1 MYGRASRNLDYF
13 AVLAFAFP
21 FLFLHGTSGLFLYYL
36 SDIVIMR
43 PQIRTAEVGIYP
55 LFVIGGEFRNDID
68 SGLSDVAHVFGSP
81 SVMSLARCDVA
92 GLDMY
97 A

>member
-36 SDIVIMR
+36 FDIGIMH
-43 PQIRTAEVGIYP
+43 PQIRAAEVGIYS
-55 LFVIGGEFRNDID
+55 LLVIGGEFRNYID

-81 SVMSLARCDVA
+81 PVVSLARCDVA
-92 GLDMY
+92 RLDMY